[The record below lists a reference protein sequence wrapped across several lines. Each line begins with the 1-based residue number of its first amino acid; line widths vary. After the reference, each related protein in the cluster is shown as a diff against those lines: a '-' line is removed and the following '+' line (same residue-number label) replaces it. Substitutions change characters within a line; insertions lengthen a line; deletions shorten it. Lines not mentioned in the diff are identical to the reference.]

1 MLVTFNCMAH
11 RGFEITKHYAAFNG
25 RWRKSDAN
33 QINRTD
39 ALHSTSGNSELQM
52 EGEG

>member
-1 MLVTFNCMAH
+1 MLMTFNCMAH
-11 RGFEITKHYAAFNG
+11 GGFEITEHYAAFND

-39 ALHSTSGNSELQM
+39 ALHGTSGNGELQM